1 MISAQKGMISGY
13 ASSFDVT
20 DQQRDR
26 VLKGAFT
33 KSLHAWRILG
43 KMPKML
49 WQHDPKC
56 PIGKWTTLFE
66 DDCGLYAEG
75 YLALGIK
82 QANEAYSLL
91 KEGILD
97 GLSIGFRAVKVAR
110 EPSSAVRLIL
120 DIDLI
125 EISLVTFGAN
135 SRALVHHV
143 KQVMSN
149 DPRS

>member
-1 MISAQKGMISGY
+1 MTSPQKGMISGY
-13 ASSFDVT
+13 ASSFEVT
-20 DQQRDR
+20 DYQGDR
-26 VLKGAFT
+26 VLKGAFST
-33 KSLHAWRILG
+33 SLHSWRVLG

-56 PIGKWTTLFE
+56 PIGKWTTLVE
-66 DDCGLYAEG
+66 DDRGLYVEG
-75 YLALGIK
+75 FLALGIK

-97 GLSIGFRAVKVAR
+97 GLSIGFRVVKATR
-110 EPSSAVRLIL
+110 EPRSTVRLLL

-135 SRALVHHV
+135 SRALIHQV
-143 KQVMSN
+143 KKVMS
-149 DPRS
+149 DKTRL

>member
-1 MISAQKGMISGY
+1 MDSPQKGMISGY
-13 ASSFDVT
+13 ASSFNVT
-20 DQQRDR
+20 DHQGDR
-26 VLKGAFT
+26 VLKGAFL
-33 KSLHAWRILG
+33 KSLHSWRVLG

-56 PIGKWTTLFE
+56 PIGKWTSLLE
-66 DDCGLYAEG
+66 DDCGLYVEG
-75 YLALGIK
+75 YLALSIK
-82 QANEAYSLL
+82 QADEAYSLL

-97 GLSIGFRAVKVAR
+97 GLSIGFRAVKAAR
-110 EPSSAVRLIL
+110 EPRSAVRLLL

-143 KQVMSN
+143 KQVMS
-149 DPRS
+149 DKPCS